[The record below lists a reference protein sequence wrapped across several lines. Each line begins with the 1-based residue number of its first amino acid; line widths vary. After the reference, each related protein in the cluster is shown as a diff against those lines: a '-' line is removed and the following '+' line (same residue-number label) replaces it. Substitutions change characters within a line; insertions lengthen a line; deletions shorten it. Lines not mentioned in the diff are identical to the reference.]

1 MTAEP
6 SILCYGELLLRLAPP
21 RHELFMQSPEL
32 RASIAGAEAN
42 VAVALAGFGH
52 RARMLTSVPDNFV
65 GNAAIAELRRHGVD
79 TSSMRRRAGRMG
91 LLYLVPGAVRR
102 ATEVEYDRKGS
113 CFALDPTI
121 PDLNAELAHANWF
134 HVSGITAALGRNC
147 AEATISAMRKAAA
160 SGKQVSYDGNYRS
173 RLWQGWESEA
183 PAILRAMLE
192 NTTVFMG
199 DERDLSLILNR
210 TFEGDT
216 RAQRTMHAV
225 GAAFEAFP
233 RLKVVACT
241 SRVVNAPDDHDYGA
255 HLYLR
260 NAHHEVPAVSLRGIV
275 DRIGTGDAFT
285 AGMIH
290 GLARNMSP
298 ETTLR
303 FAHAAAVLKH
313 SIPGDFLTLGADAV
327 ERATHASGLD
337 VRR

>member
-1 MTAEP
+1 MNPEP

-21 RHELFMQSPEL
+21 RQELFMQSPEL
-32 RASIAGAEAN
+32 RTSIAGAEAN
-42 VAVALAGFGH
+42 VAVALASFGH
-52 RARMLTSVPDNFV
+52 RTRMLTALPDNFV

-79 TSSMRRRAGRMG
+79 TSSIRCKQGRMG
-91 LLYLVPGAVRR
+91 VLYLVPGAVRR

-113 CFALDPTI
+113 CFALEPEI
-121 PDLNAELAHANWF
+121 QDLDAQLASANWF
-134 HVSGITAALGRNC
+134 HVSGITPALGRNC
-147 AEATISAMRKAAA
+147 AEATINAMRKAAA

-173 RLWQGWESEA
+173 KLWQGWESEA
-183 PAILRAMLE
+183 PAILRAMFE

-199 DERDLSLILNR
+199 DERDLSLILQR
-210 TFEGDT
+210 SFEGDT
-216 RAQRTMHAV
+216 RPERTKRAV
-225 GAAFEAFP
+225 SAAFETFP
-233 RLKVVACT
+233 RLKAVACT

-260 NAHHEVPAVSLRGIV
+260 NAHHEIPAVSLRGIV

-298 ETTLR
+298 DATLR

-327 ERATHASGLD
+327 ELTAQPSTLD